1 MIQKKGGGS
10 EVHKERGRTHA
21 GEKSGQGPCWR
32 EEWIV
37 SFSTVSKKE
46 SLETDSENQAV
57 ALRRLASSSHTQLSP
72 QLKGTDSKE
81 KLVLFHLNRARN
93 EARRGGSRL

>member
-1 MIQKKGGGS
+1 MIQKKRGGS

-81 KLVLFHLNRARN
+81 KLVLFHLSRARN

>member
-10 EVHKERGRTHA
+10 EVHEERGRTHA

-32 EEWIV
+32 EEQIV

-72 QLKGTDSKE
+72 QLKETDSKE
-81 KLVLFHLNRARN
+81 KVVLFHLSRARN
-93 EARRGGSRL
+93 ETRRGGSLL